1 MTRPAPPASPVHTFK
16 CRPLTPL
23 PTLPPRIQTI
33 QATTGNLAG
42 PGRAGPGRTRP
53 GRAWADGPADPLS
66 PAGSASRQGAVAV
79 LGRTSSAERAS
90 SSLALMI
97 EESMK
102 VHPSSAERAG
112 PGR

>member
-1 MTRPAPPASPVHTFK
+1 MQTFNAPPSPF
-16 CRPLTPL
+16 
-23 PTLPPRIQTI
+23 PPRIQTI

-53 GRAWADGPADPLS
+53 GRAWADAPADPLCPAGADGPADPLS